1 MENIKNLVNSPFF
14 LPTLLTFDSA
24 ALLTHDVHTY
34 TNAQASSNIPLI
46 ERCPM
51 QNVMIIMQ
59 IRNIAANEIP
69 KISPRFKFFS
79 TKWIQM
85 TLCCKHQSC
94 TMVVVYTCNRD
105 RTCFFGKIL
114 IEHTTKDIKYQ
125 PQLHMKP

>member
-14 LPTLLTFDSA
+14 CQHLTFDSA
-24 ALLTHDVHTY
+24 ALLTHDAHTY

-69 KISPRFKFFS
+69 KISPRLKFFS
-79 TKWIQM
+79 AKWIQM
-85 TLCCKHQSC
+85 TLWCKHQSC
-94 TMVVVYTCNRD
+94 TTVVVYIHVIEIAHV
-105 RTCFFGKIL
+105 FLGKS
-114 IEHTTKDIKYQ
+114 
-125 PQLHMKP
+125 